1 MKIYCVGYRS
11 WALNVYKILKQ
22 KSSHKFKVQNKKKKI
37 STKEIKKFNPNY
49 ILFYG
54 WSDSVPSF
62 LTQNYFCIMLHPSP
76 LPKFR
81 GGSPIQNQIIRN
93 IKISKVTLFKMNHKM
108 DAGPILLTQR
118 LSLEGHIKDIFER
131 LTKIGV
137 NLTLKIFKKKY
148 KLKVQNE
155 KLVTVYKR
163 RQPSESELTIKEIKN
178 KNSNYLYNKIR
189 MLEDPYPNAFI
200 KTKEGKKI
208 KIKRAELL

>member
-1 MKIYCVGYRS
+1 
-11 WALNVYKILKQ
+11 
-22 KSSHKFKVQNKKKKI
+22 
-37 STKEIKKFNPNY
+37 
-49 ILFYG
+49 
-54 WSDSVPSF
+54 
-62 LTQNYFCIMLHPSP
+62 MLHPSP

-137 NLTLKIFKKKY
+137 SLTLKIFKKQY

-208 KIKRAELL
+208 KIKHAKLL

>member
-11 WALNVYKILKQ
+11 WALNIYKILK
-22 KSSHKFKVQNKKKKI
+22 KNTNHKFKVKNKKKI
-37 STKEIKKFNPNY
+37 SIKEINKFNPSY

-54 WSDSVPSF
+54 WSDKVPYF
-62 LTQNYFCIMLHPSP
+62 LTKKYFCIMLHPSP

-93 IKISKVTLFKMNHKM
+93 IKITKVTLFKMNHKM
-108 DAGPILLTQR
+108 DAGPILLTQS

-148 KLKVQNE
+148 TLKAQNE

-163 RQPSESELTIKEIKN
+163 RLPSESELTIQEIKN
-178 KNSNYLYNKIR
+178 KNSKYLYNKIR
-189 MLEDPYPNAFI
+189 MLEDPYPNAYI

-208 KIKRAELL
+208 KIKYAELL